1 MVRMNGIRN
10 IEVFEQLSKF
20 SANNKASSLC
30 DNLSCRTTN
39 VEIQRL
45 SMENFELYML
55 ELRHYFCRGVYL
67 KYSNCRGTPLL

>member
-1 MVRMNGIRN
+1 MNGIQN

-30 DNLSCRTTN
+30 DNLSCRSTN

-45 SMENFELYML
+45 SMANFEQYRL
-55 ELRHYFCRGVYL
+55 ELRHHFCRGVYL
-67 KYSNCRGTPLL
+67 KYSDCRGKPLLLKL